1 VTARV
6 PIVCI
11 VGRPNV
17 GKSTLFNRLI
27 RKRKAITLDTPGI
40 TRDPIEEDV
49 EWEGRTI
56 RLVDTGGLGGEADIA
71 LADRVHQHTLRSIAG
86 ADLAVVL
93 LDARAGLLPA
103 DADTVEILSEMQIP
117 VVYVANKADGVEQ
130 EESLVEFCALGI
142 DPPLAVSAEHNL
154 GISALRSAILAA
166 LKSGQVPE
174 AEGAGEVEE
183 DEEDEDSR
191 DERPCRVALVGR
203 PNVGKSSWLNR
214 IAGEALSLVDAT
226 PGTTRDVVDTEIE
239 RGAGRYLFLDT
250 AGMRRPSRIDVD
262 IEKLSVGRSLEAVR
276 RCDVVVLLIEPEE
289 GMTDQDARI
298 AQYAITE
305 GRALLI
311 AVNKID
317 LVAGGRAKLEEIR
330 AETFRRY
337 PTLEIAPLVF
347 LSALEGKG
355 LDELFEQIDN
365 ANSAH
370 SLEVQTSTLNR
381 IIQNILERRDPPVLG
396 RARLKLFYSAQT
408 AKRPPTFTLFANRES
423 VPAHYRRFME
433 RCFRELLPLEGT
445 PIRLRFARRA
455 SHGERE

>member
-1 VTARV
+1 VSTRI

-40 TRDPIEEDV
+40 TRDPIEEEV
-49 EWEGRTI
+49 EWEGKTI

-71 LADRVHQHTLRSIAG
+71 LADQVHQHTLRSIAG

-103 DADTVEILSEMQIP
+103 DADTVEILTEMQIP
-117 VVYVANKADGVEQ
+117 VVYVANKADGLVQ

-142 DPPLAVSAEHNL
+142 DPPLPVSAEHNL
-154 GISALRSAILAA
+154 GIADLRSAVLAA
-166 LKSGQVPE
+166 LASRNPTPE
-174 AEGAGEVEE
+174 D
-183 DEEDEDSR
+183 DEEPGNDSED
-191 DERPCRVALVGR
+191 DRPCRVALVGR

-214 IAGEALSLVDAT
+214 IAGEALSLVDAV
-226 PGTTRDVVDTEIE
+226 PGTTRDVVDSEIE
-239 RGAGRYLFLDT
+239 RGSGHYVFLDT

-262 IEKLSVGRSLEAVR
+262 IEKLSVNRSLEAVR
-276 RCDVVVLLIEPEE
+276 RCDVVALLIEPEE

-317 LVAGGRAKLEEIR
+317 LVAGSPAQLEEIR
-330 AETFRRY
+330 TETFRRY
-337 PTLEIAPLVF
+337 PTLGIAPLVF

-355 LDELFEQIDN
+355 LDELFEQIDK
-365 ANSAH
+365 ANRAH

-381 IIQNILERRDPPVLG
+381 IIENILERRDPPVLG

-408 AKRPPTFTLFANRES
+408 AKRPPTFTMFANRES

-445 PIRLRFARRA
+445 PIRLRFARRQ
-455 SHGERE
+455 SHGERDS

>member
-1 VTARV
+1 MNAHV
-6 PIVCI
+6 PTVCI

-49 EWEGRTI
+49 EWEGKTI

-103 DADTVEILSEMQIP
+103 DADTVEILTEMQIP
-117 VVYVANKADGVEQ
+117 VVYVANKADGVAQ
-130 EESLVEFCALGI
+130 EESLVEFCSLGI

-154 GISALRSAILAA
+154 GIHALRSAILTE
-166 LKSGQVPE
+166 LKSRETPE
-174 AEGAGEVEE
+174 PDETEE
-183 DEEDEDSR
+183 DDEPD
-191 DERPCRVALVGR
+191 DDRPCRVALVGR

-239 RGAGRYLFLDT
+239 RGSGRYVFLDT

-276 RCDVVVLLIEPEE
+276 RCDIVVLLVEPEE

-305 GRALLI
+305 GRGLLI

-317 LVAGGRAKLEEIR
+317 LVTGGRAKLEEIR
-330 AETFRRY
+330 TESFRRY
-337 PTLEIAPLVF
+337 PTLGIAPLVF
-347 LSALEGKG
+347 LSALEGQG

-365 ANSAH
+365 VNRAH
-370 SLEVQTSTLNR
+370 SIEVQTSTLNR
-381 IIQNILERRDPPVLG
+381 IIDNILERRDPPVLG

-408 AKRPPTFTLFANRES
+408 ARRPPTFTLFANRES
-423 VPAHYRRFME
+423 VPAHYRKFME

-445 PIRLRFARRA
+445 PIRLKFTRRA
-455 SHGERE
+455 SHGGRD